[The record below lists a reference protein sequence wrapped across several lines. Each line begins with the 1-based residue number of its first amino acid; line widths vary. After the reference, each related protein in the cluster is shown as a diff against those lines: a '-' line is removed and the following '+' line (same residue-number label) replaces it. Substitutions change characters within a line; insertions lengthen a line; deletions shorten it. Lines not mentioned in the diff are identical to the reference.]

1 MTGALDAVIQGV
13 LLGGLYALFAA
24 GLSLIF
30 GVMRLV
36 NLAHG
41 DLIVLAAFVILVV
54 AEKLGLDPFAAVL
67 VAAPILFA
75 IGFVLQHVL
84 LNRTLGRD
92 LLPPL
97 LVTFGLSIIIQNGLL
112 QLFSAD
118 SERLRSGAIETASIA
133 LGGGIAIGVV
143 PLLTLLSAVAVIV
156 ILNLIFYRT
165 PLGRAFRA
173 TSDDLE
179 VAQLMGIDHN
189 RIYAAAMGLAFV
201 VIAIAAL
208 YLGLRANFDPTI
220 GPARLLYAF
229 EAVIIGG
236 LGSFWGT
243 LAGGIVLGLAQ
254 TIGARI
260 DPEWQILSG
269 HLAFLAVLA
278 IRPRGLFPRA
288 LD

>member
-1 MTGALDAVIQGV
+1 
-13 LLGGLYALFAA
+13 
-24 GLSLIF
+24 
-30 GVMRLV
+30 
-36 NLAHG
+36 
-41 DLIVLAAFVILVV
+41 
-54 AEKLGLDPFAAVL
+54 
-67 VAAPILFA
+67 
-75 IGFVLQHVL
+75 
-84 LNRTLGRD
+84 
-92 LLPPL
+92 
-97 LVTFGLSIIIQNGLL
+97 
-112 QLFSAD
+112 
-118 SERLRSGAIETASIA
+118 
-133 LGGGIAIGVV
+133 
-143 PLLTLLSAVAVIV
+143 VIV

-165 PLGRAFRA
+165 ALGRAFRA

-189 RIYAAAMGLAFV
+189 RIFATAMGLAFV

-208 YLGLRANFDPTI
+208 YLGLRSNFDPTI

-229 EAVIIGG
+229 EAVIVGG

-269 HLAFLAVLA
+269 HLVFLIVLA